1 MLVCHL
7 TQDTLEVRRLGRGA
21 IERGRARTDLH
32 PKGADHPRA
41 PSGPGQHRIE
51 EIRGRA
57 FPVCPGDADERER
70 AGRLAE
76 EGAAEGGQGDAGVGD
91 HDLCHTW
98 GHLRRSLH
106 NHRRGATGDRLRHE
120 RMPVVLQAWNGHEK
134 PAGPDR
140 LGMVG
145 DISDRGRR

>member
-57 FPVCPGDADERER
+57 FPVCPVEAEERER

-98 GHLRRSLH
+98 GTSVGRCTTTAAAPRAIASDT
-106 NHRRGATGDRLRHE
+106 NACPSCCRPGMATKS
-120 RMPVVLQAWNGHEK
+120 P
-134 PAGPDR
+134 PDR
-140 LGMVG
+140 TALEW
-145 DISDRGRR
+145 

>member
-21 IERGRARTDLH
+21 VERGRARTDLH

-98 GHLRRSLH
+98 GPFGGWLTATAPAAPAIRFGTEPFPAWRRPWI
-106 NHRRGATGDRLRHE
+106 GTE
-120 RMPVVLQAWNGHEK
+120 
-134 PAGPDR
+134 
-140 LGMVG
+140 
-145 DISDRGRR
+145 